1 MRRATGSVG
10 GMPRPELPVAPR
22 IDAPDLPAELDDV
35 EGVAPRDDLQRAR
48 VVGLQRVTD
57 ASHAAL
63 TECEVAAASVD
74 RLELLGAT
82 LVDVEIGALAAT
94 AVSAREARL
103 RRVRF
108 TGGRIG
114 TLDLMSA
121 GVDEVEL
128 RGIRIDYLS
137 LGAAKVE
144 DLRIVDCTITTLDM
158 PQAILSRVRFE
169 NTRADEVDTRGMRA
183 DSLDL
188 RGLDAAS
195 YLDVSSLRGATF
207 TAWQVEQ
214 LASALAAS
222 VGIDV
227 RD

>member
-1 MRRATGSVG
+1 MARSD
-10 GMPRPELPVAPR
+10 LPVAPR
-22 IDAPDLPAELDDV
+22 VGAPDLPDEFDDV
-35 EGVAPRDDLQRAR
+35 EGLSPRDDLLRAR
-48 VVGLQRVTD
+48 IVALEPVTD

-63 TECEVAAASVD
+63 TECAVTAASVD

-82 LVDVEIGALAAT
+82 LVDVEVEALRAT
-94 AVSAREARL
+94 AISAREARL
-103 RRVRF
+103 RRVRL

-114 TLDLMSA
+114 TLDLAGA

-137 LGAAKVE
+137 LAGAKVE
-144 DLRIVDCTITTLDM
+144 DLRIADCTIAALDL
-158 PQAILSRVRFE
+158 PQSVLSRVAFE
-169 NTRADEVDTRGMRA
+169 GTRADEVDTRGMRA

-195 YLDVSSLRGATF
+195 YLDVASLRGATL

-214 LASALAAS
+214 LAPAFAGFL
-222 VGIDV
+222 GIDV
-227 RD
+227 RA